1 MASSL
6 DKIREEFGSPKNVNK
21 VHREKL
27 STIERFGLA
36 ITERVGTV
44 GFFLIIFAWSFG
56 WMLWNILAPLELKF
70 DPFPDFV
77 LWLFISN
84 LIQINL
90 MPLIL
95 VAQNFQAKHSQ
106 LRSEI
111 DYETNKK
118 AEREIELI
126 LSHLENQG
134 KMIEEISAK
143 LDTLEKKVK

>member
-1 MASSL
+1 MSSSFN
-6 DKIREEFGSPKNVNK
+6 KIKEEFGSPKNANK
-21 VHREKL
+21 EHKNRL
-27 STIERFGLA
+27 SRIERLGLS
-36 ITERVGTV
+36 ITNRVGTV
-44 GFFLIIFAWSFG
+44 GFFLIIFFWSFS
-56 WMLWNILAPLELKF
+56 WMLWNIFAPLEFKF

-95 VAQNFQAKHSQ
+95 VAQNIEAKHAQ

-118 AEREIELI
+118 AEREIEVI
-126 LSHLENQG
+126 LSHLESQG

-143 LDTLEKKVK
+143 LDALEKKSK

>member
-1 MASSL
+1 MSSAFS
-6 DKIREEFGSPKNVNK
+6 KIKEEFGSPKNANK
-21 VHREKL
+21 EHKSRLSGLEKIGL
-27 STIERFGLA
+27 S
-36 ITERVGTV
+36 ITNRIGTV
-44 GFFLIIFAWSFG
+44 GFFLLIFIWSFS
-56 WMLWNILAPLELKF
+56 WMLWNIFAPLEFKF

-95 VAQNFQAKHSQ
+95 VAQNLQAKHTQ

-118 AEREIELI
+118 AEREIEVI

-143 LDTLEKKVK
+143 LDALEKKVK